1 MRRFSVLA
9 SVLVVAVLLS
19 FGTAR
24 VTAAQEATPAPD
36 NSPNPEECVMEPRA
50 LEDLQLMVGTPHPA
64 GAGEASA
71 IARAAT
77 PASFQLPQGEPP
89 DAATVEA
96 ITQLI
101 RHQFACHNAGHY
113 LAGFAGTT
121 DEFISSQVGTALF
134 DADLVAVLE
143 ATPQPLA
150 EELQTQL
157 LEVSDVTIHPDG
169 RAGALVHYLSP
180 TGPCDSLHP
189 TGQETDLWIFEQQ
202 PDGQWLLDEVVEN
215 LEGQHGPLATP
226 TA

>member
-9 SVLVVAVLLS
+9 SVLVAAVLLS
-19 FGTAR
+19 VGATR
-24 VTAAQEATPAPD
+24 MTTAQEATPTAD

-50 LEDLQLMVGTPHPA
+50 LEDLQQMVGTPHPA
-64 GAGEASA
+64 GAGEATA

-77 PASFQLPQGEPP
+77 PVAFQLPQGEPA
-89 DAATVEA
+89 DAATVEVIA
-96 ITQLI
+96 QLI

-121 DEFISSQVGTALF
+121 DEFIRSQVGVALF
-134 DADLVAVLE
+134 DEDLVAVLE
-143 ATPQPLA
+143 ATPQPLP
-150 EELQTQL
+150 EQLQTQL
-157 LEVSDVTIHPDG
+157 LGVSDVTIYPDG
-169 RAGALVHYLSP
+169 RAGALVQYLSP
-180 TGPCDSLHP
+180 TGPRNSLHP
-189 TGQETDLWIFEQQ
+189 TGQETDLWIFAQQ